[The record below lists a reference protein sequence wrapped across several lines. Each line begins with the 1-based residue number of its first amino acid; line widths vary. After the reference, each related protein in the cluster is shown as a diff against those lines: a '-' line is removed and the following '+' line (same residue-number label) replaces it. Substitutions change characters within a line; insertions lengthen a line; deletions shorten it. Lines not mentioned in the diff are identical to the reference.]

1 MGEAVIFLGPPGA
14 GKGTQAKRLAAE
26 KGYRQLSTGDILR
39 SHIARDTELGRKVGP
54 ILDQGDLVPDD
65 LILELVKEEI
75 AAMPT
80 PRIIFDGFPRTYAQ
94 AEALDRL
101 LKELG
106 VELRGVLLVD
116 VPREELIK
124 RLLGRAEAEG
134 RSDDNE
140 ATIRNRLA
148 VYEEKTQPL
157 VEYYARTGSLKAIDG
172 LGSMD
177 EVWARIQSALNNGRL
192 H

>member
-54 ILDQGDLVPDD
+54 ILDRGDLVPDD

>member
-26 KGYRQLSTGDILR
+26 RGYRQLSTGDILR
-39 SHIARDTELGRKVGP
+39 SHIARGTELGQKVKP
-54 ILDQGDLVPDD
+54 ILDRGDLVPDE

-75 AAMPT
+75 ASMPT
-80 PRIIFDGFPRTYAQ
+80 PRIIFDGFPRTHAQ

-106 VELRGVLLVD
+106 VKLRGVLLVD
-116 VPREELIK
+116 VPREELIQ
-124 RLLGRAEAEG
+124 RLLGRAQAEG

-140 ATIRNRLA
+140 QTIRKRLA
-148 VYEEKTQPL
+148 VYAEKTQPL
-157 VEYYARTGSLKAIDG
+157 VDYYARTGSLKAIDG

-177 EVWARIQSALNNGRL
+177 EVYSRIRAALN
-192 H
+192 HQP

>member
-39 SHIARDTELGRKVGP
+39 SHIARGTELGRRVGP
-54 ILDQGDLVPDD
+54 ILDRGDLVPDD

-101 LKELG
+101 LAELG

-116 VPREELIK
+116 VPREELIQ

>member
-26 KGYRQLSTGDILR
+26 RGYRQLSTGDILR
-39 SHIARDTELGRKVGP
+39 SHIARGTELGQKVRP
-54 ILDQGDLVPDD
+54 ILDRGDLVPDE

-101 LKELG
+101 LGELG

-116 VPREELIK
+116 VPREELIQ
-124 RLLGRAEAEG
+124 RLLGRAQAEG

-140 ATIRNRLA
+140 ETIRKRLA
-148 VYEEKTQPL
+148 VYAEKTQPL
-157 VEYYARTGSLKAIDG
+157 VDYYARTGSLKAIDG

-177 EVWARIQSALNNGRL
+177 EVYSRIQSALNHDL

>member
-26 KGYRQLSTGDILR
+26 RGYRQLSTGDILR
-39 SHIARDTELGRKVGP
+39 SHIARGTELGQRVRP
-54 ILDQGDLVPDD
+54 ILDRGDLVPDE

-75 AAMPT
+75 AAMPI
-80 PRIIFDGFPRTYAQ
+80 PRIIFDGFPRTHAQ

-101 LKELG
+101 LKEMG

-116 VPREELIK
+116 VPREELIQ
-124 RLLGRAEAEG
+124 RLLGRAQAEG

-140 ATIRNRLA
+140 ETIRKRLA
-148 VYEEKTQPL
+148 VYEEKTRPL
-157 VEYYARTGSLKAIDG
+157 VDYYARTGSLRAIDG

-177 EVWARIQSALNNGRL
+177 EVYSRIQKALNHGL